1 MLRSHRRLLLYAV
14 VALSAMGCERVRQEI
29 HNLTAPA
36 EPPPAPAPAPAPA
49 PVPVPV
55 QAPAPAPAPTPAPA
69 PAPATATAPAPPP
82 PVAEPKPLPPLLDR
96 ARASL
101 RATGLNVPDAAVSQ
115 EGPDLVVV
123 LEASAATDFDDQLL
137 LQWAQCFGALGPLT
151 EQAVHVVT
159 TTGGLPML
167 RVTADRSDILALAH
181 GELELSAFVAR
192 LQFASLHVADTEDGG
207 DVPETAAEPE
217 PKPVAHPAYRPKPR
231 PRPSGPFIR
240 SHPGR

>member
-1 MLRSHRRLLLYAV
+1 VV
-14 VALSAMGCERVRQEI
+14 VA
-29 HNLTAPA
+29 
-36 EPPPAPAPAPAPA
+36 
-49 PVPVPV
+49 
-55 QAPAPAPAPTPAPA
+55 
-69 PAPATATAPAPPP
+69 PP
-82 PVAEPKPLPPLLDR
+82 PVAPPSPPMPPSPPTPASVPAVAVVEPKPLPPLLDR

-101 RATGLNVPDAAVSQ
+101 RATGLKVPDDAVSQ

-151 EQAVHVVT
+151 EQSVHVVT
-159 TTGGLPML
+159 TAGGLPML
-167 RVTADRSDILALAH
+167 RVTAERGDILALAH

-192 LQFASLHVADTEDGG
+192 LKFASLHVQDDEEGG
-207 DVPETAAEPE
+207 DVPEAAAESPV
-217 PKPVAHPAYRPKPR
+217 KPVAHPAYRPKPR